1 MLHMKSIMSCWM
13 NKKVNN
19 KFLHSHSTSWS
30 GFFSLKGET
39 DMLHCKVIAIANQ
52 KGGTGKTATT
62 INLGIGLVNQ
72 GKKVLLVDADPQ
84 GDLIAVLG
92 WGNADELPVSLAT
105 HMESFIRDDPLNC
118 MEGILHHEEGVDLIP
133 GNIELAWIEVSLVNA
148 MSREVTMKTGISGRS
163 KENGFT
169 HLVEKLQTR
178 TIGKPKRGCL
188 LHKRA

>member
-1 MLHMKSIMSCWM
+1 M
-13 NKKVNN
+13 
-19 KFLHSHSTSWS
+19 
-30 GFFSLKGET
+30 
-39 DMLHCKVIAIANQ
+39 IAA
-52 KGGTGKTATT
+52 
-62 INLGIGLVNQ
+62 
-72 GKKVLLVDADPQ
+72 
-84 GDLIAVLG
+84 LG

-169 HLVEKLQTR
+169 HLFEKLQTR

>member
-1 MLHMKSIMSCWM
+1 M
-13 NKKVNN
+13 
-19 KFLHSHSTSWS
+19 
-30 GFFSLKGET
+30 
-39 DMLHCKVIAIANQ
+39 
-52 KGGTGKTATT
+52 
-62 INLGIGLVNQ
+62 
-72 GKKVLLVDADPQ
+72 P
-84 GDLIAVLG
+84 VLG

-169 HLVEKLQTR
+169 HLVENY
-178 TIGKPKRGCL
+178 KPEQLVNLRGGVYCT
-188 LHKRA
+188 KSMIV